1 MNPAP
6 RGRSPFTKGRKLANL
21 SGSMQKVFD
30 KLDGE
35 YAR

>member
-1 MNPAP
+1 MSPP
-6 RGRSPFTKGRKLANL
+6 RETAESFTYRSKVANL

-30 KLDGE
+30 NLDGE